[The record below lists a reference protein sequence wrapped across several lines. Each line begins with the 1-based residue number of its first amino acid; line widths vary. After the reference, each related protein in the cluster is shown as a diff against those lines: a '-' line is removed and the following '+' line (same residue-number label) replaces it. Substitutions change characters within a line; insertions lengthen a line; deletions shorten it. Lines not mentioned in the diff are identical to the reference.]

1 MGRMRFDE
9 HLDALTAA
17 CRATEGVTS
26 LTTFGSTAA
35 SQAARRDEWSD
46 LDFCVFF
53 RPDRSDDLRASW
65 AFLPERDRVV
75 LEAREG
81 DVGGVVIYDDGMLYE
96 FGAGT
101 PWPFSDPHRDVV
113 LDGGD
118 LTLTDPPALPDP
130 AQAVRL
136 FVAKLYIGM
145 GRLRRGERV
154 AANPHIRCHALGA
167 LAEALRQRLAPD
179 VPRSPFD
186 PLRRL
191 EQALPEQASR
201 IASALDIELEACARE
216 LWVLAREEL
225 EPGWDAFPSRA
236 ADVVAG
242 RLGWC

>member
-1 MGRMRFDE
+1 MRFDE
-9 HLDALTAA
+9 HLDALIAA
-17 CRATEGVTS
+17 CRATDGVTS

-35 SQAARRDEWSD
+35 SQAGRRDEWSD

-65 AFLPERDRVV
+65 AFLPHRDRVV
-75 LEAREG
+75 LEAREY
-81 DVGGVVIYDDGMLYE
+81 DNGGVVVYDDGTLYE

-113 LDGGD
+113 VDGGD
-118 LTLTDPPALPDP
+118 LILTDPPALPDP
-130 AQAVRL
+130 TQSVRL
-136 FVAKLYIGM
+136 FLAKLYIGM

-154 AANPHIRCHALGA
+154 AANAHIRCHALGG

-179 VPRSPFD
+179 APRSPFD
-186 PLRRL
+186 PFRRI
-191 EQALPEQASR
+191 EQALPGPASR
-201 IASALDIELEACARE
+201 IAGALDSDLEACGRG
-216 LWVLAREEL
+216 LFDISRDLL

-242 RLGWC
+242 RLGWV